1 MILPINELYRLVAN
15 HHSWTIQRRR
25 KRKHRKT
32 EANVEDWQSILW
44 FATLNQALNGLAEL
58 EIRTSD
64 ARTLADALA
73 EVKKLTATLSQA
85 LAPKFNLTLAEPLPA
100 EKNTMASLYQAD
112 PQKKQVKG

>member
-1 MILPINELYRLVAN
+1 MILPINEMYRLVAN

-44 FATLNQALNGLAEL
+44 FASLNQALNGLADL
-58 EIRTSD
+58 MIRTSD
-64 ARTLADALA
+64 ARTLVHALA

-85 LAPKFNLTLAEPLPA
+85 LAPRFNLTLAEPLPDQ
-100 EKNTMASLYQAD
+100 ENVVASLSQAD
-112 PQKKQVKG
+112 ARGKEAEG